1 MRRLSERQNDGGD
14 MRDPPEPGNG
24 PSQFRNTP
32 WRAESER
39 RGQDP
44 FRLGVHEVPEPP
56 PPERKPF
63 PLLRVLVLVLLVAAV
78 SAYVGMT
85 FVARSIGVVAK
96 DTLTKDTLTEKDT
109 RAEVA
114 AADVPPPAPMRPRA
128 PAPQVAAPQSF
139 VPAVPSV
146 GVAAA
151 AAAQAPPSPAV
162 RADGVEPSGGARTA
176 NVVAAVNSA
185 APNSTIQGITDT
197 EIRFGMAAPFAGPAK
212 EMGRQ
217 LKLGIDTAFAAAN
230 ENGGI
235 GGRQLKLV
243 TADDGYEP
251 TRTLNAMKDL
261 YEKNQVF
268 GFIENYGSPTAL
280 ISIPYALEHHALYF
294 GAFTGANSLRHD
306 PPDRYVFNF
315 RAGYAEEADA
325 LVRYLVKVR
334 RLRPEEIGVL
344 TQQDAY
350 GEAGMDGVAKAMRAL
365 RNGNQGTIFRMSYN
379 RNTVNI
385 DEAVA
390 QLRRQKVPAIK
401 AVVLVAT
408 YRPAAKF
415 IEKTR
420 ELYPEMIYATI
431 SGVGSTGLA
440 DELAL
445 LGPRFA
451 DGVIVSQVVPA
462 VDGYASVS
470 LSYKKALAKYFPG
483 ESPDYMSLESYLTA
497 NVLIEGLKRAPQL
510 DTETLVDALENVR
523 NFDMGLGPRVS
534 FGPAEHQAV
543 HKVWGTQL
551 DQAGHFHAIDLE

>member
-1 MRRLSERQNDGGD
+1 MRE
-14 MRDPPEPGNG
+14 PPEPGNG
-24 PSQFRNTP
+24 INQFRNMP

-39 RGQDP
+39 RAQDP
-44 FRLGVHEVPEPP
+44 FRGGVQEVPEPP
-56 PPERKPF
+56 PPERRRF
-63 PLLRVLVLVLLVAAV
+63 PLLGVFVLVLLVAAV

-85 FVARSIGVVAK
+85 FVARSLGVVAK
-96 DTLTKDTLTEKDT
+96 DTLTEKDA
-109 RAEVA
+109 RAEMSA
-114 AADVPPPAPMRPRA
+114 AEVPPPPLSTRPRA
-128 PAPQVAAPQSF
+128 PAPQIAAPQSF
-139 VPAVPSV
+139 VPIVPSV

-151 AAAQAPPSPAV
+151 AAAQVPGPPPV
-162 RADGVEPSGGARTA
+162 RADSIEPSGDTRTA
-176 NVVAAVNSA
+176 KVVAAVNSA
-185 APNSTIQGITDT
+185 SANSTIQGVTDT

-230 ENGGI
+230 DNGGI

-251 TRTLNAMKDL
+251 ARTLNAMKEL

-365 RNGNQGTIFRMSYN
+365 RNGNQGTTFRMTYN
-379 RNTVNI
+379 RNTVNV
-385 DEAVA
+385 DDAVA
-390 QLRRQKVPAIK
+390 LLRRQKPNAIK

-420 ELYPEMIYATI
+420 DLYPEMIYATI

-445 LGPRFA
+445 LGPRYA

-470 LSYKKALAKYFPG
+470 LAYKKALAKYFPG
-483 ESPDYMSLESYLTA
+483 ESPDYMSLESFLTA
-497 NVLIEGLKRAPQL
+497 NVLIEGLKRAGQQL
-510 DTETLVDALENVR
+510 DTETLVDTLENVH
-523 NFDMGLGPRVS
+523 NFDMGLGPRVN

>member
-1 MRRLSERQNDGGD
+1 MRE
-14 MRDPPEPGNG
+14 PPEPGNG
-24 PSQFRNTP
+24 TNQFRNIP
-32 WRAESER
+32 WRADSER
-39 RGQDP
+39 RANDP
-44 FRLGVHEVPEPP
+44 FRMGVQEVPEPP
-56 PPERKPF
+56 ARERRRF
-63 PLLRVLVLVLLVAAV
+63 PLVGVFVLVLVVAAV
-78 SAYVGMT
+78 SAYIGMT
-85 FVARSIGVVAK
+85 FVARSLGVVAK
-96 DTLTKDTLTEKDT
+96 DTLTEKDA
-109 RAEVA
+109 RAELPA
-114 AADVPPPAPMRPRA
+114 AEVPPPPLSTRPRA
-128 PAPQVAAPQSF
+128 PAPQIAAPQSF

-146 GVAAA
+146 GAAAA
-151 AAAQAPPSPAV
+151 AAAQVPAPPPV
-162 RADGVEPSGGARTA
+162 RADSVEPSGDARTA
-176 NVVAAVNSA
+176 KVVAAVNSA
-185 APNSTIQGITDT
+185 SANSTIQGVTDS

-217 LKLGIDTAFAAAN
+217 LKLGIDTAFALAN
-230 ENGGI
+230 DSGGI

-251 TRTLNAMKDL
+251 ARTLNAMKEL

-315 RAGYAEEADA
+315 RAGYSEEADA

-365 RNGNQGTIFRMSYN
+365 RNGNQGTIFRMTYN
-379 RNTVNI
+379 RNTVNL

-390 QLRRQKVPAIK
+390 QLRRQKPNAIK

-420 ELYPEMIYATI
+420 DLYPEMIYATI

-445 LGPRFA
+445 LGPRYA

-470 LSYKKALAKYFPG
+470 LAYKRALAKYFPG
-483 ESPDYMSLESYLTA
+483 ESPDYMSLESFLTA
-497 NVLIEGLKRAPQL
+497 NVLIEGLKRAGQQL
-510 DTETLVDALENVR
+510 DTETLVDTLENVH
-523 NFDMGLGPRVS
+523 NFDMGLGPRVN

>member
-1 MRRLSERQNDGGD
+1 MKRLSERPGDGGD
-14 MRDPPEPGNG
+14 MREPPEPGNG
-24 PSQFRNTP
+24 ANQYRNTP

-39 RGQDP
+39 RARDP
-44 FRLGVHEVPEPP
+44 FRIGVQEVPAPP
-56 PPERKPF
+56 SPERSRFSIPG
-63 PLLRVLVLVLLVAAV
+63 VLVLVLLVAAV
-78 SAYVGMT
+78 SAYLGVT
-85 FVARSIGVVAK
+85 FVARSLGVVAK
-96 DTLTKDTLTEKDT
+96 DTLTEKDA
-109 RAEVA
+109 RAEISA
-114 AADVPPPAPMRPRA
+114 AEAPPPALPTRPRA
-128 PAPQVAAPQSF
+128 PAPQIAAPQSF

-146 GVAAA
+146 GVTAA
-151 AAAQAPPSPAV
+151 AAAQIPAPAPV
-162 RADGVEPSGGARTA
+162 RADSVEPSGDARTA
-176 NVVAAVNSA
+176 KVVAAVNSA
-185 APNSTIQGITDT
+185 SANSAIQGVTDT

-230 ENGGI
+230 DSGGI

-251 TRTLNAMKDL
+251 TRTLNAMKEL
-261 YEKNQVF
+261 YEKDQVF

-365 RNGNQGTIFRMSYN
+365 RNGNQGTIFRMTYN
-379 RNTVNI
+379 RNTVNV

-390 QLRRQKVPAIK
+390 QLRRQKPNSIK

-420 ELYPEMIYATI
+420 DLYPEMIYATI

-445 LGPRFA
+445 LGPRYV

-470 LSYKKALAKYFPG
+470 LAYKKALAKYFPG
-483 ESPDYMSLESYLTA
+483 EAPDYMSLESFLTA
-497 NVLIEGLKRAPQL
+497 NVLIEGLKRAGQQL
-510 DTETLVDALENVR
+510 DTETLVDTLENVH
-523 NFDMGLGPRVS
+523 NFDMGLGPRVT

-551 DQAGHFHAIDLE
+551 DQTGHFHSVDLE